1 MIHTISRMLPRSPV
15 VHVALVCF
23 VYAIVVAAAISEKQ
37 PWFDEGGYA
46 NPAYNLLNYGHLG
59 MPILYSQLEV
69 WPGMDYY
76 TYHMPPLSFVLQAGW
91 FALFDFG
98 VIQMRTL
105 SALFGVLLIISLYL
119 FLRRISENHWLAL
132 LAALIVATDYNIT
145 LWAADGR
152 MDIMSAAWGFAAVA
166 VFVNL
171 REKHFGWAI
180 LLSQALVVASGLTHP
195 AGILYFLAIAALIL
209 FYDRS
214 RLRLRHIALGGLP
227 FVVGLLAWGQY
238 ILQDFEAFQ
247 THFLGNYGG
256 REDRIIALP
265 LAELSRYLSP
275 AFGIGEHVEGVARLK
290 ILQLIAYWGAALT
303 ILLMPRIRA
312 ESKTGPLLI
321 LLVLFILGTAIIL
334 SGTHLSYLVHIIP
347 LYASLLAAVLWSA
360 IRHSSMLRLAA
371 VGLAILLV
379 AIQAGGPIAKYFGQ
393 NAYQTVYMPAVER
406 IAELRQPGDV
416 IIASSEFGF
425 AFGFEGEVVDNYYLG
440 VGGGQTGDIVV
451 IDGGYRKVY
460 GGMSQYDPERLEI
473 VMQLLKTKYALVDT
487 FGGYEIF
494 TLIDR
499 AEGRQ

>member
-1 MIHTISRMLPRSPV
+1 
-15 VHVALVCF
+15 
-23 VYAIVVAAAISEKQ
+23 
-37 PWFDEGGYA
+37 
-46 NPAYNLLNYGHLG
+46 
-59 MPILYSQLEV
+59 
-69 WPGMDYY
+69 
-76 TYHMPPLSFVLQAGW
+76 
-91 FALFDFG
+91 
-98 VIQMRTL
+98 
-105 SALFGVLLIISLYL
+105 
-119 FLRRISENHWLAL
+119 
-132 LAALIVATDYNIT
+132 
-145 LWAADGR
+145 
-152 MDIMSAAWGFAAVA
+152 
-166 VFVNL
+166 
-171 REKHFGWAI
+171 
-180 LLSQALVVASGLTHP
+180 
-195 AGILYFLAIAALIL
+195 
-209 FYDRS
+209 
-214 RLRLRHIALGGLP
+214 
-227 FVVGLLAWGQY
+227 
-238 ILQDFEAFQ
+238 
-247 THFLGNYGG
+247 
-256 REDRIIALP
+256 
-265 LAELSRYLSP
+265 
-275 AFGIGEHVEGVARLK
+275 
-290 ILQLIAYWGAALT
+290 
-303 ILLMPRIRA
+303 
-312 ESKTGPLLI
+312 I

-379 AIQAGGPIAKYFGQ
+379 AIQAGGPIAKNFGQ